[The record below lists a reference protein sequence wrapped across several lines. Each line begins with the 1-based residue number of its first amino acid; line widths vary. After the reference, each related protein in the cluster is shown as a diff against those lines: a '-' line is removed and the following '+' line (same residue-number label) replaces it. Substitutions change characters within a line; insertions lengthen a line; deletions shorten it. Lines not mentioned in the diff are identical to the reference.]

1 MNHLHSSIGLIELS
15 DWNVSSSI
23 HLIPKPIF
31 SSPTATI
38 TTVHPTTTIVILD
51 HRFHNGTKF
60 ENLNESLNLNFSSNS
75 MIDFNNFGDD
85 HHHHHHPQNHSLK
98 DFILISAF
106 RSSESNKY
114 FESFDTNTSA
124 STERFV
130 FNDGFDTDSSFYIVT
145 VSFLLGLLTLATI
158 IGNVFV
164 IAAILTERNL
174 RTTANYLVLSLA
186 VADLMVACFVMPLGA
201 VSEISQQW
209 SLGTLLCDIWTSADV
224 LCCTAS
230 ILHLLAIALDRY
242 WAVTYV
248 DYIHRRTSQRIFLMI
263 FTVWTMAAIVSIGPL
278 VGWKD
283 ADFNIRVEQEK
294 RCLISQDIGYQ
305 IFATICTFYGPLVF
319 ILLLY
324 WKIYQVARKRIRH
337 KPGKTIVPEYDRVRS
352 KLMNHSGETNTSNN
366 IARKLETSSSSSP
379 SSFTNKSTF
388 FDRKKIFTI
397 FSLRNSTIEMQQ
409 TLKIEESIK
418 KFGDNND
425 TTIKNNS
432 NNRKAIHSE
441 SIESSKTSNEIMGK
455 NLESFDLESVQY
467 EKELDH
473 TDEVL
478 DENGIETKQQSLVDI
493 CISALME
500 SNRVDDDL
508 IEKLRKRNSSFN
520 RTGSMVKARETLSTS
535 SSSSPPSSS
544 SSSSSIETIVT
555 KTLKCSLT
563 PSSYGNVVENTSS
576 IDNQMLN
583 YSSQPLPSQEI
594 LRTTTT
600 TTTTATAPSLS
611 LSIEASEE
619 TSLTKKPL
627 MMISLDADDN
637 DRSDCNIDFNMATE
651 NNARINHHQ
660 HQHQRNSIL
669 ESCLSNRT
677 NHRIRME
684 SIGISPSN
692 RDNIDNEI
700 KSDNQK
706 IITDRER
713 ENEKNTSHQSVHSSN
728 NNGIDN
734 GNGAENIILNSFN
747 LKPEPTHGVLNEIQM
762 RKVIKESI
770 ESKRERKA
778 AKILAIITG
787 IFVICWLP
795 FFVMALVMPLCK
807 VCQTHKYIFS
817 TFLWLG
823 YLNSLLNPI
832 IYTIFSPDF
841 RNGFRRILCGQKR
854 R

>member
-1 MNHLHSSIGLIELS
+1 MKK
-15 DWNVSSSI
+15 V
-23 HLIPKPIF
+23 
-31 SSPTATI
+31 
-38 TTVHPTTTIVILD
+38 
-51 HRFHNGTKF
+51 KF
-60 ENLNESLNLNFSSNS
+60 FNLFFFILNL
-75 MIDFNNFGDD
+75 I
-85 HHHHHHPQNHSLK
+85 
-98 DFILISAF
+98 ILSI
-106 RSSESNKY
+106 
-114 FESFDTNTSA
+114 
-124 STERFV
+124 
-130 FNDGFDTDSSFYIVT
+130 
-145 VSFLLGLLTLATI
+145 
-158 IGNVFV
+158 
-164 IAAILTERNL
+164 RNEL
-174 RTTANYLVLSLA
+174 
-186 VADLMVACFVMPLGA
+186 
-201 VSEISQQW
+201 
-209 SLGTLLCDIWTSADV
+209 
-224 LCCTAS
+224 
-230 ILHLLAIALDRY
+230 
-242 WAVTYV
+242 
-248 DYIHRRTSQRIFLMI
+248 
-263 FTVWTMAAIVSIGPL
+263 
-278 VGWKD
+278 
-283 ADFNIRVEQEK
+283 
-294 RCLISQDIGYQ
+294 
-305 IFATICTFYGPLVF
+305 
-319 ILLLY
+319 
-324 WKIYQVARKRIRH
+324 
-337 KPGKTIVPEYDRVRS
+337 
-352 KLMNHSGETNTSNN
+352 
-366 IARKLETSSSSSP
+366 
-379 SSFTNKSTF
+379 
-388 FDRKKIFTI
+388 
-397 FSLRNSTIEMQQ
+397 
-409 TLKIEESIK
+409 
-418 KFGDNND
+418 
-425 TTIKNNS
+425 
-432 NNRKAIHSE
+432 
-441 SIESSKTSNEIMGK
+441 
-455 NLESFDLESVQY
+455 
-467 EKELDH
+467 ELDH

-787 IFVICWLP
+787 ILRLVLFYLFLIQNYLFENIHLIRNDFDFFLTLLFDLFVS
-795 FFVMALVMPLCK
+795 K
-807 VCQTHKYIFS
+807 V
-817 TFLWLG
+817 
-823 YLNSLLNPI
+823 SL
-832 IYTIFSPDF
+832 
-841 RNGFRRILCGQKR
+841 
-854 R
+854 